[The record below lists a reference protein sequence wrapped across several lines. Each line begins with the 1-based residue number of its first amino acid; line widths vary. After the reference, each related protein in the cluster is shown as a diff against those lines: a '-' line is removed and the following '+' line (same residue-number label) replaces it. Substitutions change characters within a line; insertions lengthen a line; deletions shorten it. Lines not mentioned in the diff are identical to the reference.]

1 MNFPSDSS
9 YYLDKGLVRQAFN
22 SAAPHYDEAAV
33 LQHEIAQRLLDRL
46 DFLRVS
52 PEQIYDIGA
61 GTGYLSRGLAAR
73 YGDAHITS
81 LDLAYAMSQQARHNF
96 DVDHRVRQSVICGDA
111 ESLPLATDSSD
122 MLFSSSTIQWCNDL
136 KQVFT
141 EFSRVLKS
149 DGLIMFSTFGP
160 DTLKEL
166 RQSWAE
172 VDDEVHVNAFID
184 MHDIGDIMKDTGF
197 KMVVLDTENITLT
210 YDSVTA
216 LMKDLK
222 VIGAH
227 NVNSGRSRT
236 LTSRKKIR
244 QLMAAYEQFRD
255 DDGRLPATY
264 EVVYG
269 HAWLANAKEQKQE
282 ANAPVHIPL
291 EQFRRRLRSGGR

>member
-9 YYLDKGLVRQAFN
+9 YHLDKVLVRQAFN
-22 SAAPHYDEAAV
+22 RAAPHYDEAAV
-33 LQHEIAQRLLDRL
+33 LQHEIAERLLDRL

-73 YGDAHITS
+73 YSDAHITS
-81 LDLAYAMSQQARHNF
+81 LDLAHGMSQQARQNF
-96 DVDHRVRQSVICGDA
+96 DTGDALRQSVVCGDA
-111 ESLPLATDSSD
+111 EALPLATDSSD

-136 KQVFT
+136 KQAFE
-141 EFSRVLKS
+141 EFSRVLKPE
-149 DGLIMFSTFGP
+149 GLIMFSTFGP

-197 KMVVLDTENITLT
+197 KMVILDTEDITLT
-210 YDSVTA
+210 YETVTA

-222 VIGAH
+222 MIGAH
-227 NVNSGRSRT
+227 NVNSGRSRV
-236 LTSRKKIR
+236 LTSPAKIKK
-244 QLMAAYEQFRD
+244 LMAAYEKFRD

-269 HAWLANAKEQKQE
+269 HAWLANAEEQKQE
-282 ANAPVHIPL
+282 ANAPIHIPL
-291 EQFRRRLRSGGR
+291 EQFRRRLRNSGL